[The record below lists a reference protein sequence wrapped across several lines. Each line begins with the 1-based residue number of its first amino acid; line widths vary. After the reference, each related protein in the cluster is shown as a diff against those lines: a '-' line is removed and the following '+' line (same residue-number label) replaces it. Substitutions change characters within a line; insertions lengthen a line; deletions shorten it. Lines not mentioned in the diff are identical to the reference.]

1 MVELTDRESLV
12 LESLVKNFII
22 TANPVGSRFLSKK
35 IKKQLSPATI
45 RNVLNDLEEKGF
57 VDQPHTSAGRVPTD
71 KGYRLFVNRFMKR
84 KPLSDSEKKVIE
96 DTFSCFSRDQDLILT
111 RASQVL
117 SEISRQLGIVLSPR
131 FEKGIFKRIELI
143 HLAERRI
150 LVIISI
156 ASGLVRTITIELN
169 SEIPPNRLEL
179 TARILNERLAGL
191 SLAEIRDTI
200 GERMDNAPAG
210 DIGLINLF
218 VASADELFSI
228 NEEMSLHLDGAQYMI
243 DLPEFSDIDKMKQMY
258 NLIENKQQVIVHL
271 LNAAGENDSISI
283 TIGNENNEKIFRDFS
298 LVATTYRVGDIT
310 GVLGVIG
317 PTRMHYAKMVTL
329 VDYISTSISRIL
341 SAS

>member
-1 MVELTDRESLV
+1 MIELTDRESLV
-12 LESLVKNFII
+12 FELLVKNFII

-35 IKKQLSPATI
+35 IRTQLSPATI
-45 RNVLNDLEEKGF
+45 RNVLNDLAEKGL
-57 VDQPHTSAGRVPTD
+57 VSQPHTSAGRVPTD
-71 KGYRLFVNRFMKR
+71 KGYRFFVNRFMRR
-84 KPLSDSEKKVIE
+84 KPLSDAEKKVIE

-117 SEISRQLGIVLSPR
+117 SEISKQLGIVLSPR

-156 ASGLVRTITIELN
+156 ASGLVRTITIELK
-169 SEIPPNRLEL
+169 SEIPEERLDS

-200 GERMDNAPAG
+200 GKRMDNAFAA

-228 NEEMSLHLDGAQYMI
+228 NDDVSLHLGGAQHMI
-243 DLPEFSDIDKMKQMY
+243 NLPEFSDIDRMKQMF
-258 NLIENKQQVIVHL
+258 NLIENKRQVIVHL
-271 LNAAGENDSISI
+271 LNASGENDSISI
-283 TIGNENNEKIFRDFS
+283 TIGNENSEKMLRDFS
-298 LVATTYRVGDIT
+298 LVSTSYRVGDIT

-317 PTRMHYAKMVTL
+317 PTRMHYAKMVAL
-329 VDYISTSISRIL
+329 VDYISASVSRIL